1 MLSGT
6 VLLLLEFEVFLVVM
20 RVARAAHWMLRG
32 VILLGD
38 YGLIN
43 LTACSLTVVPPRPE
57 VTREH

>member
-1 MLSGT
+1 M
-6 VLLLLEFEVFLVVM
+6 M

-43 LTACSLTVVPPRPE
+43 LTACSLTAVLPRRPDLRSLE
-57 VTREH
+57 NTNSKSCLPVG

>member
-1 MLSGT
+1 
-6 VLLLLEFEVFLVVM
+6 LLEFEVFLVVM

-43 LTACSLTVVPPRPE
+43 LTACSLTAVLPRPE